1 MPPYVTH
8 NIAMVIHLSAA
19 SKIDGNVGNV
29 LEWFWQGNIRSITNI
44 PLANTIA
51 PSAKKRQQN
60 VYVVFYGKLS
70 FVVHVVWERYF
81 LTDWLLL
88 RLITNIWLW
97 YQMNRNGFFLNWG
110 AQIASDVG
118 GKKRNKEIIIIRSML
133 ISVKNDKFQD
143 KKK

>member
-8 NIAMVIHLSAA
+8 DVAMAIHLSAA
-19 SKIDGNVGNV
+19 LKIDGNVGNV
-29 LEWFWQGNIRSITNI
+29 LEWFWQGNIRAVTNI
-44 PLANTIA
+44 LLTNTIA

-60 VYVVFYGKLS
+60 VYVAFYGKLS

-97 YQMNRNGFFLNWG
+97 YQTNRNGVFFLNG
-110 AQIASDVG
+110 GVQIVSDVG
-118 GKKRNKEIIIIRSML
+118 GRKRNKEIIIISSML
-133 ISVKNDKFQD
+133 ISVKNDKF
-143 KKK
+143 